1 MHCIFCDLLSH
12 LKWAQNLI
20 CGVNWLRNTY
30 FSVIPTPHF
39 PDLIIYKLSTGDNI
53 LSTAGFNE
61 VMWHKTQPEAYW
73 ANKVGEKRKSTVRK
87 REREI
92 GMDGGRRLIMA
103 RQNEEPPS
111 FGPVLHIKQSSR
123 PADCQSNTS
132 VKTTQ
137 HLVPLQIKR
146 GIQCRVI
153 KFIPHKPPRHE
164 SHLTLLPTE
173 EIFIFPGS
181 FSGIL

>member
-1 MHCIFCDLLSH
+1 MCSH
-12 LKWAQNLI
+12 ILNEHKISFAVSTGCEI
-20 CGVNWLRNTY
+20 H
-30 FSVIPTPHF
+30 TPNGPPATCQIYPQSLF

-87 REREI
+87 REGDRDGWREEAHH
-92 GMDGGRRLIMA
+92 GETKWRA
-103 RQNEEPPS
+103 SS

-123 PADCQSNTS
+123 PTDCQSNTS

-146 GIQCRVI
+146 GIQCRAI

-181 FSGIL
+181 ITGIL

>member
-1 MHCIFCDLLSH
+1 MLSQR
-12 LKWAQNLI
+12 WEITTPEQTTRCTVFFAI
-20 CGVNWLRNTY
+20 CYHILNEHKISFAVSTGCEIHTFLW
-30 FSVIPTPHF
+30 SQPPHF

-103 RQNEEPPS
+103 RQNEEPLPLALFS
-111 FGPVLHIKQSSR
+111 TSNNRAALLTARATLLSKQL
-123 PADCQSNTS
+123 NTS
-132 VKTTQ
+132 F
-137 HLVPLQIKR
+137 L
-146 GIQCRVI
+146 CR
-153 KFIPHKPPRHE
+153 
-164 SHLTLLPTE
+164 
-173 EIFIFPGS
+173 
-181 FSGIL
+181 